1 MENVTGDPQLDIV
14 AQRWPDITLAEAA
27 DVLSRLR
34 HPLRALELLTRS
46 GRPTAAGAMIRTNEG
61 DVFIKRYALSVRDAA
76 SILPYHGFV
85 HYLAKRGISTPTFMP
100 FADDLGGSA
109 PGGPIWATDSALTI
123 GGAVYE
129 VCAKAEG
136 DDRYID
142 ALSWDPPR
150 TVSEAEQLGA
160 FMARMSMA
168 AEGYDAPRPAAPNPF
183 QNRFGL
189 FAAEDFDVAVK
200 AWLEERPVVRD
211 YLKSTDRHL
220 MQDLDLHRR
229 YVEKVS
235 GPYGALPSCWTHGDP
250 HISNFLWQGDRPSS
264 IFDFGLADRNTALF
278 DLVET
283 LERNTIRFVSIM
295 NGEDDAYCADT
306 AAAII
311 RGYNGVI
318 PLSSSDL
325 ALVADMLPVC
335 QSEAALNWIAYYVE
349 GTHRPQDAAWCYDIS
364 LMGHTAWFARPSGQR
379 YLDAIRMAA

>member
-1 MENVTGDPQLDIV
+1 M
-14 AQRWPDITLAEAA
+14 
-27 DVLSRLR
+27 
-34 HPLRALELLTRS
+34 
-46 GRPTAAGAMIRTNEG
+46 
-61 DVFIKRYALSVRDAA
+61 
-76 SILPYHGFV
+76 
-85 HYLAKRGISTPTFMP
+85 
-100 FADDLGGSA
+100 
-109 PGGPIWATDSALTI
+109 
-123 GGAVYE
+123 
-129 VCAKAEG
+129 
-136 DDRYID
+136 
-142 ALSWDPPR
+142 
-150 TVSEAEQLGA
+150 
-160 FMARMSMA
+160 
-168 AEGYDAPRPAAPNPF
+168 DAPRPAAPNPF

-189 FAAEDFDVAVK
+189 FATADFDAAVK

-220 MQDLDLHRR
+220 MQDLDLHRC

-295 NGEDDAYCADT
+295 NGDDDAYCADT

-364 LMGHTAWFARPSGQR
+364 LMGPHRMVRPTIRATIPGR
-379 YLDAIRMAA
+379 YPHGGLTYSKEKHMLKHSF

>member
-1 MENVTGDPQLDIV
+1 MVARLVTKEDGKAVTEPLFLGRYHVVETKAPYGMILNPTVQTVELTYAGQEVEITETSTGFYNERQKVEIDLNKVMEQNEAFGV
-14 AQRWPDITLAEAA
+14 AIN
-27 DVLSRLR
+27 
-34 HPLRALELLTRS
+34 LENT
-46 GRPTAAGAMIRTNEG
+46 TE
-61 DVFIKRYALSVRDAA
+61 K
-76 SILPYHGFV
+76 
-85 HYLAKRGISTPTFMP
+85 
-100 FADDLGGSA
+100 
-109 PGGPIWATDSALTI
+109 
-123 GGAVYE
+123 
-129 VCAKAEG
+129 
-136 DDRYID
+136 
-142 ALSWDPPR
+142 
-150 TVSEAEQLGA
+150 
-160 FMARMSMA
+160 
-168 AEGYDAPRPAAPNPF
+168 
-183 QNRFGL
+183 FGL

-229 YVEKVS
+229 YVERVS

-295 NGEDDAYCADT
+295 NGDDDAYCADT

-318 PLSSSDL
+318 PLSPSDL

-335 QSEAALNWIAYYVE
+335 QSEAELNWIAYYVE